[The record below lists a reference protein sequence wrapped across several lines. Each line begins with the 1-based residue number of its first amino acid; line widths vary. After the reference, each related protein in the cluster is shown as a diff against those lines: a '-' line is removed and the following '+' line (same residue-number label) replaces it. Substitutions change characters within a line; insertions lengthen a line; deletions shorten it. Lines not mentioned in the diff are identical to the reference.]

1 MKSMETA
8 PLDFAASDDRA
19 GFRLHRFETL
29 NWGTFHKN
37 VWKMEPAG
45 DNALLT
51 GDIGSGKSTLVDALT
66 TLLVPSQRIVYN
78 QAAGAERRERS
89 LLSYV
94 KGFYKSEKDQTR
106 FAAKAVSLRKGDSY
120 SVILGFFYNEGY
132 SQGITLA
139 QVFWTK
145 GDNARPERFYA
156 IAGRPLSIAEDF
168 SNFGKEIAALKRKLR
183 KKDVSLFDSFSQ
195 YGAEFRRRMDIRSD
209 QALELFYQTVSLKSV
224 GNLTDFVR
232 EHMLDEPRVQDQLE
246 EIRRNFENLD
256 RAHMAVLKA
265 KDQIGR
271 LAPLVEDCDQC
282 AQTEKGIG
290 ELTRG
295 RSALEA
301 YFADKKISLLNDRI
315 ARLQVDQGRL
325 SDRITQEEGAISG
338 LRHRRAE
345 LQKNI
350 YESGGSRLESLSQ
363 EIGRLERERREKEER
378 EKEYAGLCSS
388 LGLAKALDVEAFHE
402 NKAGAEKIRTE
413 AETEKEAASFSRVQ
427 IEVRRSKRKESVTA
441 IERELESLRGRT
453 SNIPRDLLE
462 LRGQLCGEL
471 DLEEASLPFVGELI
485 QVRSGHAA
493 WEGAI
498 ERVLHGYG
506 LSMLVPDEAYGAVA
520 QYVNRTHLGK
530 RLVYFRIRDEQGR
543 TAQRPSDKRQLLHK
557 VEIKPDTP
565 FREWLEQDLIRHFNY
580 ACCESLEEFQR
591 EIKALTRQGQLKS
604 QGRRHEKDD
613 RFRLEDRSRYVL
625 GWSNEGKILVL
636 EEQLSRLVE
645 EEKKDIVESDKLRQ
659 AVAALEARRD
669 AAAKVLWRKEF
680 QEIDWR
686 SVAKTIS
693 DLEEEKAR
701 ITKSS
706 KVLQELQSAM
716 NQVESDLDQAEKRL
730 KKNDNEKTL
739 VDDKLATA
747 HDLKGESAEVL
758 GRLSDQERDGVF
770 PLLKE
775 LEPEALGDRKL
786 TVESCD
792 NCQTEMRKWI
802 QGRLDA
808 DQKRERSLRERIS
821 KQMEAYKTAYP
832 LETREVDGSWE
843 SADEFRVMLQRLK
856 DEDLPR
862 HEEKFKKLMN
872 EGTINDIALFQN
884 QLERECEDIQDKISR
899 INKSLCEIDYNPGT
913 FIELVLDRSPDVEIG
928 AFRQQLRDCLGDTLA
943 GDDGATYNE
952 HKFLQVKA
960 VIDRFSG
967 REGMTELDQKW
978 TRKVTDVRNWF
989 EFLVNEKWMET
1000 DEVKETYSDSSGKS
1014 GGQKEKLA
1022 YTILASALAY
1032 QFGLGWGESRSRS
1045 FRFVMID
1052 EAFGRG
1058 SDESARYALNLFK
1071 NLNLQLL
1078 VVTPLQ
1084 KIHII
1089 EDYVRSVHFVHNP
1102 DGKTSLLKSLSIEQY
1117 QEEREL
1123 HKQKSAAA

>member
-1 MKSMETA
+1 METV

-37 VWKMEPAG
+37 VWKMEPDG
-45 DNALLT
+45 HNALLT

-94 KGFYKSEKDQTR
+94 KGFYKSEKDQSR

-120 SVILGFFYNEGY
+120 SVLLGFFYNEGY

-139 QVFWTK
+139 QVFWSK

-156 IAGRPLSIAEDF
+156 IADRPLSIAEDF
-168 SNFGKEIAALKRKLR
+168 SDFGKEIAALKRKLR
-183 KKDVSLFDSFSQ
+183 KKGISLFDSFSQ

-209 QALELFYQTVSLKSV
+209 QALELFYQTVSMKSV

-232 EHMLDEPRVQDQLE
+232 EHMLDEPRVQDRLE
-246 EIRRNFENLD
+246 EIRKNFENLD

-265 KDQIGR
+265 KNQIDR
-271 LAPLVEDCDQC
+271 LAPLVEDCDRC
-282 AQTEKGIG
+282 TETEKGIG

-295 RSALEA
+295 RNALEA
-301 YFADKKISLLNDRI
+301 YFADKKISLLKERI
-315 ARLQVDQGRL
+315 GRLQADQGRL
-325 SDRITQEEGAISG
+325 SDRITQAENTISG
-338 LRHRRAE
+338 LRHQRAE

-350 YESGGSRLESLSQ
+350 YESGGSRLESLTQ
-363 EIGRLERERREKEER
+363 EIARLEKERREKEER
-378 EKEYAGLCSS
+378 EKEYSGLCSR
-388 LGLAKALDVEAFHE
+388 LGLAKALDVETFHE

-413 AETEKEAASFSRVQ
+413 AETEKEAASSSRVE
-427 IEVRRSKRKESVTA
+427 IEVRRSKRQESVAA
-441 IERELESLRGRT
+441 IERELESLRRRT

-462 LRGQLCGEL
+462 LRGDLCGEL
-471 DLEEASLPFVGELI
+471 NLDEESLPFVGELI
-485 QVRSGHAA
+485 QVRSDHAA

-498 ERVLHGYG
+498 ERVLHGFG
-506 LSMLVPDEAYGAVA
+506 LSMLVPDEAYGSVA

-543 TAQRPSDKRQLLHK
+543 AAQKPSERRQLLHK

-580 ACCESLEEFQR
+580 VCCENLEEFQR
-591 EIKALTRQGQLKS
+591 EIKALTRQGQVKS

-613 RFRLEDRSRYVL
+613 RFRLDDRSRYVL
-625 GWSNEGKILVL
+625 GWSNEGKILAL
-636 EEQLSRLVE
+636 EEQLGRLVE
-645 EEKKDIVESDKLRQ
+645 EEKKDIIESDKLRLR
-659 AVAALEARRD
+659 VAALETRRD
-669 AAAKVLWRKEF
+669 AAVEVLYRKEF

-686 SVAKTIS
+686 SAAKTIS
-693 DLEEEKAR
+693 DLEEEKSR
-701 ITKSS
+701 ITKGS
-706 KVLQELQSAM
+706 KVLQELQSTIKK
-716 NQVESDLDQAEKRL
+716 VESDLEQVEKRL
-730 KKNDNEKTL
+730 KKDDNEKTL
-739 VDDKLATA
+739 VDDKLKTA
-747 HDLKGESAEVL
+747 HGLKDESVEIL
-758 GRLSDQERDGVF
+758 GRLSEQERGAVF
-770 PLLKE
+770 PHLKE
-775 LEPEALGDRKL
+775 LEPEALGDRKP

-808 DQKRERSLRERIS
+808 DEKRRMALRERIS

-832 LETREVDGSWE
+832 LETREVDSSWE
-843 SADEFRVMLQRLK
+843 SADEFRVMLQRLN

-862 HEEKFKKLMN
+862 HEKKFKELLN
-872 EGTINDIALFQN
+872 EKTIQDIALFQS
-884 QLERECEDIQDKISR
+884 QLEQECEDIQDRIAR
-899 INKSLCEIDYNPGT
+899 INKSLREIDYNPGT
-913 FIELVLDRSPDVEIG
+913 FIELVLDGSPDVEIKD
-928 AFRQQLRDCLGDTLA
+928 FRKQIRDCLGDTLA
-943 GDDGATYNE
+943 GDDGSTYNE

-1071 NLNLQLL
+1071 KLNLQLL

-1123 HKQKSAAA
+1123 HKQKSAVS